1 MSKPKL
7 ALVRPSARRNP
18 APSAPSPAAAVS
30 AHRIEKGEA
39 RLVVQLPAEVHQA
52 IKRRAVDSRMSIR
65 DYVLSLLRK
74 DGIT

>member
-18 APSAPSPAAAVS
+18 APPTQPPSAAAA

-39 RLVVQLPAEVHQA
+39 RLVVQVPAELHQV
-52 IKRRAVDSRMSIR
+52 VD
-65 DYVLSLLRK
+65 VLP
-74 DGIT
+74 TT